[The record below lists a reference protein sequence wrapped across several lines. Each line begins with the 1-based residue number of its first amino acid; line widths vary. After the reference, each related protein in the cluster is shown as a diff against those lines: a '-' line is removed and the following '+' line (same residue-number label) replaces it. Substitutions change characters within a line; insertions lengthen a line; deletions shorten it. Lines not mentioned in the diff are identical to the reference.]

1 MQIQCILKREGG
13 TQVDLPGRKYHFAP
27 QADGKH
33 VAEVEDPAHIATL
46 LAIKEAYRMVGAPDA
61 QPVSAVAHV
70 IDPGAEGADEIDT
83 TILLGSDNFPAT
95 FDIHGK
101 TYQLGAIVA
110 RAQKDSGLDGATWN
124 ELTADQRDI
133 KIEQVLD
140 GLEDGEITDVPDI
153 GNAPVATAAT
163 PIDTAIDPL
172 GVFAAPPA
180 VTGIDPERA
189 ALNEQYKA
197 KFGKNPPSNMKTES
211 IIAKLAE

>member
-13 TQVDLPGRKYHFAP
+13 TYVDLPGRKYHFAP

-46 LAIKEAYRMVGAPDA
+46 LSIKEAYRMVGAPDTK
-61 QPVSAVAHV
+61 PVTAVAHV
-70 IDPGAEGADEIDT
+70 IDPGADGADEIDT
-83 TILLGSDNFPAT
+83 TILIGSDNFPAT
-95 FDIHGK
+95 FEINGR

-140 GLEDGEITDVPDI
+140 QLEDGEITDVPDI
-153 GNAPVATAAT
+153 GEAGAEPPADIAP
-163 PIDTAIDPL
+163 
-172 GVFAAPPA
+172 PPA
-180 VTGIDPERA
+180 VLQNVDAEAAERA
-189 ALNEQYKA
+189 ELAAQYKA
-197 KFGKNPPSNMKTES
+197 KFGKNPPSTMLIENLR
-211 IIAKLAE
+211 AKVAE